1 MSFKKDI
8 FGNETKKQMN
18 GDYRPIK
25 KKNQSQIDIPCLS
38 LKKYF
43 ILLSMLRSLVLDLRS
58 RYHQLPMKKRYRYKI
73 AFQIINGFKKYR
85 LYKKKFLP
93 FRFKNIYLIN
103 SKR

>member
-38 LKKYF
+38 LKKY
-43 ILLSMLRSLVLDLRS
+43 
-58 RYHQLPMKKRYRYKI
+58 
-73 AFQIINGFKKYR
+73 
-85 LYKKKFLP
+85 LY
-93 FRFKNIYLIN
+93 Y
-103 SKR
+103 